1 MLRGRACSLL
11 LFCAAWKITDE
22 NDNDDA
28 ACSVNAA
35 HECLHHVVNATPQV
49 ASAFHF
55 AGKDMEA
62 VNEAVRG

>member
-11 LFCAAWKITDE
+11 LFCAAWKITNENYDDE
-22 NDNDDA
+22 A

-35 HECLHHVVNATPQV
+35 HERLHHVVNTTPQA

-55 AGKDMEA
+55 AGKEA

>member
-11 LFCAAWKITDE
+11 LFCAAWKITNE
-22 NDNDDA
+22 NDDDEA

-35 HECLHHVVNATPQV
+35 RECLYRVVNATPQE
-49 ASAFHF
+49 ASGFHF
-55 AGKDMEA
+55 AGKEA